1 LFTLIITTTLSFA
14 EPTVPMPNP
23 HDYIGK
29 KVVEIDIPTEEAVST
44 LLDAGIEGLAC
55 RPTTGSGP
63 WLIEQEDEVL
73 LTTLGLKHIEVI
85 SNLAE
90 FIAHRNNERRVARA
104 SQPLG
109 DVFYSDYRVISEYNT
124 HIDQFLL
131 DHADIANG
139 IVIGQ
144 SHEGRDIR
152 GIVINAGG
160 GEKPAVLFNGTQ
172 HAREWISPP
181 STMYIADMLADAYGV
196 DAELTSLL
204 DRVEVIVI
212 PIVNPDGYAFT
223 YEQGGDRYWR
233 KNRRDNGG
241 SCAGVDLNRNWGS
254 DWNGG
259 QSTSNDPCSD
269 VYVGPSS
276 MSEPE
281 VQALANYCLN
291 HGNIKAQIDYH
302 AFSQLILEPR
312 GYTTT
317 PPPDW
322 DELHALGGAMSDA
335 IESVYG
341 EYYVHDNP
349 CNILYCASGTLI
361 DWPYD
366 TYGSKAY
373 CIELRPSSGGIGGF
387 DPPPSEILPCAQ
399 ENFEGAIVLIQDA
412 ATLLSIS
419 LPNGSP
425 VSVSTENET
434 TFDVLIES
442 RNEDPMEKTGL
453 LHYRGDGGE
462 FNESPIQYLGN
473 SQYVATLPSFDCE
486 DMPEYYISIMTH
498 SANVVTFPIGA
509 PNELLNSAVVTNED
523 VVFEDDGE
531 TNIGFT
537 VSGDAVDGGWELG
550 VPVGGGLRGDP
561 PTDADGSGSCWLTDN
576 IEGNS
581 DVDGGQTI
589 LTSPTLEIPG
599 NGWILSYARWF
610 SNNFGA
616 APGEDVLSVQWSEV
630 GSSSWV
636 NLEVVGP
643 TGEGTTGGWYD
654 TSIDMDNAGL
664 LEIEAFQFRV
674 IAEDVGE
681 GSVIEAGLDAISLA
695 RLTCEDDNQCEG
707 DVDGNGEVNVNDILN
722 VIAVFGTDDPSGDA
736 NGDGQVD
743 ISDILLIISNW
754 GEC

>member
-1 LFTLIITTTLSFA
+1 MFTLIITTALTLA

-23 HDYIGK
+23 SDYIGM
-29 KVVEIDIPTEEAVST
+29 KVVEIDVPTEEAVSA

-55 RPTTGSGP
+55 RPATGSGP
-63 WLIEQEDEVL
+63 WLIEQEDEGL
-73 LTTLGLKHIEVI
+73 LKTLGLKHADLVP
-85 SNLAE
+85 NLAE
-90 FIAHRNNERRVARA
+90 FIANRNAERRTVRS

-109 DVFYSDYRVISEYNT
+109 NDFYTDYRVISEYDA

-131 DHADIANG
+131 DHADIATG

-181 STMYIADMLADAYGV
+181 STMYIADTLADLYGI
-196 DAELTSLL
+196 DSTITALL

-312 GYTTT
+312 GYTTA

-335 IESVYG
+335 IASVYG

-373 CIELRPSSGGIGGF
+373 CVELRPSSGGLGGF
-387 DPPPSEILPCAQ
+387 DPPSSEILPCAQ
-399 ENFEGAIVLIQDA
+399 ENFEGAMVLINDI
-412 ATLLSIS
+412 ATPLTIS
-419 LPNGSP
+419 LPNGAP
-425 VSVSTENET
+425 GVVSTEVET
-434 TFDVLIES
+434 TFDVVIEARS
-442 RNEDPMEKTGL
+442 EDPMEKTGL
-453 LHYRGDGGE
+453 LHYRGDGGDFAE
-462 FNESPIQYLGN
+462 VSLSYQGENTYL
-473 SQYVATLPSFDCE
+473 ATLPVFDCDE
-486 DMPEYYISIMTH
+486 MPEYYISIMTH
-498 SANVVTFPIGA
+498 SASTVTFPLSA
-509 PNELLNSAVVTNED
+509 PAELLSANVITDED
-523 VVFEDDGE
+523 IVFEDDGE
-531 TNIGFT
+531 TNMGFT
-537 VSGDAVDGGWELG
+537 VSGNASDGAWELG
-550 VPVGGGLRGDP
+550 VPVGGGVRGDP

-576 IEGNS
+576 VEGNS

-589 LTSPTLEIPG
+589 LTSPTIEIPE
-599 NGWILSYARWF
+599 NGWTLSYARWF
-610 SNNFGA
+610 SNNSGA
-616 APGEDVLSVQWSEV
+616 APGMDVLTVEWSEV
-630 GSSSWV
+630 GSSSWGA
-636 NLEVVGP
+636 LEVVGP

-654 TSIDMDNAGL
+654 VSFDLDSVGL
-664 LEIEAFQFRV
+664 LNIDAFQFRV
-674 IAEDVGE
+674 IADDAGD

-695 RLTCEDDNQCEG
+695 RFTCEDDTQCEG
-707 DVDGNGEVNVNDILN
+707 DVDGNDVVNVNDILN
-722 VIAVFGTDDPSGDA
+722 VIAVFGTNDPSGDA
-736 NGDGQVD
+736 NDDGIVN
-743 ISDILLIISNW
+743 ISDILLIINQW

>member
-1 LFTLIITTTLSFA
+1 MFTLIITTALTLA
-14 EPTVPMPNP
+14 EPAVPMPNP
-23 HDYIGK
+23 SDYIGM
-29 KVVEIDIPTEEAVST
+29 KVVEIDVPTEEAVSA

-55 RPTTGSGP
+55 RPATGSGP
-63 WLIEQEDEVL
+63 WLIEQEDEGL
-73 LTTLGLKHIEVI
+73 LKTLGLKHTDLVP
-85 SNLAE
+85 NLAE
-90 FIAHRNNERRVARA
+90 FIANRNAERRTARA
-104 SQPLG
+104 TQPLG
-109 DVFYSDYRVISEYNT
+109 NAFYTDYRVISEYDA
-124 HIDQFLL
+124 HIDQFLN
-131 DHADIANG
+131 DHSDIATG

-181 STMYIADMLADAYGV
+181 STMYIADTLADLYGI
-196 DAELTSLL
+196 DSTITSLL
-204 DRVEVIVI
+204 DRVEIIVI

-312 GYTTT
+312 GYTTA

-335 IESVYG
+335 IASVHG

-373 CIELRPSSGGIGGF
+373 CVELRPSSGGLGGF
-387 DPPPSEILPCAQ
+387 DPPSSEILPCAQ
-399 ENFEGAIVLIQDA
+399 ENFEGAMVLINDI
-412 ATLLSIS
+412 ATPLSIS
-419 LPNGSP
+419 LPNGAP
-425 VSVSTENET
+425 GVVSTEVET
-434 TFDVLIES
+434 TFDVVIEARS
-442 RNEDPMEKTGL
+442 EDPMEKTGL
-453 LHYRGDGGE
+453 LHYRGDGGDFAE
-462 FNESPIQYLGN
+462 VSLSYQGENSYL
-473 SQYVATLPSFDCE
+473 ATLPAFDCDE
-486 DMPEYYISIMTH
+486 MPEYYISIMTH
-498 SANVVTFPIGA
+498 SANTVTFPLSA
-509 PNELLNSAVVTNED
+509 PTELLSADVVTDED
-523 VVFEDDGE
+523 IVFEDDGE
-531 TNIGFT
+531 TNMGFT
-537 VSGDAVDGGWELG
+537 VSGNASDGEWELG
-550 VPVGGGLRGDP
+550 VPIGGGKRGDP

-576 IEGNS
+576 VVGNS

-599 NGWILSYARWF
+599 NGWTLSYARWF

-616 APGEDVLSVQWSEV
+616 APGSDVLTVEWSEV
-630 GSSSWV
+630 GSSSWGA
-636 NLEVVGP
+636 LEVVGP

-654 TSIDMDNAGL
+654 VSFDLDSVGL
-664 LEIEAFQFRV
+664 LNIDAFQFRV
-674 IAEDVGE
+674 IADDVGD

-695 RLTCEDDNQCEG
+695 RFTCEDDTHCEG
-707 DVDGNGEVNVNDILN
+707 DVDGNGVVNVNDILQ
-722 VIAVFGTDDPSGDA
+722 VIAVFGTNDSSGDA
-736 NGDGQVD
+736 NGDGIVN
-743 ISDILLIISNW
+743 ISDILLIINQW

>member
-1 LFTLIITTTLSFA
+1 MFTLIITTALTLA

-23 HDYIGK
+23 SDYIGM
-29 KVVEIDIPTEEAVST
+29 KVVEIDVPTEEAVSA

-55 RPTTGSGP
+55 RPATGAGP
-63 WLIEQEDEVL
+63 WLIEQEDEGL
-73 LTTLGLKHIEVI
+73 LKTLGLKHTDIV

-90 FIAHRNNERRVARA
+90 FIANRNAERRTVRA

-109 DVFYSDYRVISEYNT
+109 NAFYTDYRVISEYDA

-131 DHADIANG
+131 DHADIATG

-181 STMYIADMLADAYGV
+181 STMYIADTLADLYGI
-196 DAELTSLL
+196 DPTITGLL

-223 YEQGGDRYWR
+223 YEAGGDRYWR

-312 GYTTT
+312 GYTTA

-335 IESVYG
+335 IASVHG

-373 CIELRPSSGGIGGF
+373 CVELRPSSGGIGGF
-387 DPPPSEILPCAQ
+387 DPPSSEILPCAQ
-399 ENFEGAIVLIQDA
+399 ENFEGAMVLINDI
-412 ATLLSIS
+412 ATPLSIS
-419 LPNGSP
+419 LPNGAP
-425 VSVSTENET
+425 GMVSTEVET
-434 TFDVLIES
+434 TFDVVIEARS
-442 RNEDPMEKTGL
+442 EDPMEKTGL
-453 LHYRGDGGE
+453 LHYRGDGGDFAE
-462 FNESPIQYLGN
+462 VSLAYQGANTYL
-473 SQYVATLPSFDCE
+473 ATLPAFDCDE
-486 DMPEYYISIMTH
+486 MPEYYISIMTH
-498 SANVVTFPIGA
+498 SASTVTFPLSA
-509 PNELLNSAVVTNED
+509 PTELLSADVVTDED
-523 VVFEDDGE
+523 IVFEDDGE
-531 TNIGFT
+531 TNMGFT
-537 VSGDAVDGGWELG
+537 VSGNASDGAWEVG
-550 VPVGGGLRGDP
+550 VPVGGGVRGDP

-576 IEGNS
+576 VEGNS

-599 NGWILSYARWF
+599 NGWTLSYARWF
-610 SNNFGA
+610 SNNSGA
-616 APGEDVLSVQWSEV
+616 APGMDVLTVEWSEV
-630 GSSSWV
+630 GSSSWA

-654 TSIDMDNAGL
+654 VSFDLDSAGL
-664 LEIEAFQFRV
+664 LDIDAFQFRV
-674 IAEDVGE
+674 IADDAGD
-681 GSVIEAGLDAISLA
+681 GSIIEAGLDAISLA
-695 RLTCEDDNQCEG
+695 RFTCEDDTQCEG
-707 DVDGNGEVNVNDILN
+707 DVDGNGVVNVNDILQ
-722 VIAVFGTDDPSGDA
+722 VIAVFGTNDPSGDA
-736 NGDGQVD
+736 NGDGTVN
-743 ISDILLIISNW
+743 ISDILLIINQW

>member
-1 LFTLIITTTLSFA
+1 MLSFTEA
-14 EPTVPMPNP
+14 TVPMPNP
-23 HDYIGK
+23 TDYIGK
-29 KVVEIDIPTEEAVST
+29 KVVEIDVPTEEVVAT
-44 LLDAGIEGLAC
+44 LLEAGIEGLAC
-55 RPTTGSGP
+55 RPAIGTGP
-63 WLIEQEDEVL
+63 WLIQQEDEEL
-73 LTTLGLKHIEVI
+73 LTILGLKYTDAV
-85 SNLAE
+85 SNLSE
-90 FIAHRNNERRVARA
+90 FISIRNLERRTARA
-104 SQPLG
+104 SQPIG
-109 DVFYSDYRVISEYNT
+109 NPFYSDYRVISEYDE
-124 HIDQFLL
+124 HIDQFLI
-131 DHADIANG
+131 DHADIATG

-181 STMYIADMLADAYGV
+181 STMYIADMLADGYGV
-196 DAELTSLL
+196 NSELTSLL

-223 YEQGGDRYWR
+223 YEAGGDRYWR

-269 VYVGPSS
+269 IYVGPSS

-281 VQALANYCLN
+281 VQALANFCLN

-335 IESVYG
+335 IASVYG

-373 CIELRPSSGGIGGF
+373 CVELRPSSGGIGGF

-399 ENFEGAIVLIQDA
+399 ENFEGALVLINDV
-412 ATLLSIS
+412 ATPLFIS
-419 LPNGSP
+419 LPNGAP
-425 VSVSTENET
+425 ELVSTEVET
-434 TFDVLIES
+434 TFNVVIEAGS
-442 RNEDPMEKTGL
+442 EDPMEKTGL
-453 LHYRGDGGE
+453 LHYRGDAGE
-462 FNESPIQYLGN
+462 FSEVSLLYQGGSNYL
-473 SQYVATLPSFDCE
+473 ATLPTFDCDE
-486 DMPEYYISIMTH
+486 LPEYYISIMTH
-498 SANVVTFPIGA
+498 SASTVTYPQAAPAEVLNSDVVT
-509 PNELLNSAVVTNED
+509 SED

-531 TNIGFT
+531 TDMGFT
-537 VSGDAVDGGWELG
+537 ISGNASDGEWELG
-550 VPVGGGLRGDP
+550 VPVGGGVRGDP

-576 IEGNS
+576 VEGNS
-581 DVDGGQTI
+581 DVDAGQTI
-589 LTSPTLEIPG
+589 LTSPVLEIPDD
-599 NGWILSYARWF
+599 GWTLSYARWF
-610 SNNFGA
+610 SNNFGG
-616 APGEDVLSVQWSEV
+616 APGADVFTVQWSEV
-630 GSSSWV
+630 GSSSWE

-643 TGEGTTGGWYD
+643 TGPGTTGGWFNVTLNLD
-654 TSIDMDNAGL
+654 ELGL
-664 LEIEAFQFRV
+664 SGVEAFQFRV
-674 IAEDVGE
+674 IADDAGD

-695 RLTCEDDNQCEG
+695 RLICEDDNQCEG
-707 DVDGNGEVNVNDILN
+707 DVDDNGIVNVNDILQ
-722 VIAVFGTDDPSGDA
+722 VIAVYGTNDPSGDA
-736 NGDGQVD
+736 NADGTVN
-743 ISDILLIISNW
+743 ISDILLIISHW